1 MDLNEEK
8 LKRQEEKKTN
18 EDKNT
23 VLINTS
29 NLLLRDERHEFV
41 LAIIFT
47 IGVLVS
53 LIFYDIKTVIIFVI
67 CWLILWFMAI
77 QFNFTPM
84 SPRIKY
90 ICPVCKRKLFYG
102 IDYKG
107 KDEQKMKGYIATDC
121 PKCKKHLKL
130 IVNEKVMKHF

>member
-8 LKRQEEKKTN
+8 LEKIR

-23 VLINTS
+23 VLINIS

-41 LAIIFT
+41 LAVIFT

-53 LIFYDIKTVIIFVI
+53 LIFYDVKTLIIFVI

-77 QFNFTPM
+77 KFNFTPM
-84 SPRIKY
+84 SPKIKY
-90 ICPVCKRKLFYG
+90 SCPFCKRKLTSG